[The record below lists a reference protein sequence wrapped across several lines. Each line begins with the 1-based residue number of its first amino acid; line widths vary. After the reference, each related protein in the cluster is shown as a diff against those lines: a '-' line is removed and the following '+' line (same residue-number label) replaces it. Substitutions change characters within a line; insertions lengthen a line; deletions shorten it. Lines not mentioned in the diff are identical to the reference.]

1 MKGPGEKGPED
12 EPEPQAAERE
22 SPVETVSISK
32 SSISMDVYGF
42 FLVPNRR
49 IL

>member
-22 SPVETVSISK
+22 SPVETVSF
-32 SSISMDVYGF
+32 YH
-42 FLVPNRR
+42 NRFE
-49 IL
+49 